1 MNFSGMIIK
10 LGNFTFE
17 KVVFLPITLAMRI
30 PPGWWRLVGLVVAV
44 PFLLLFMLLALP
56 LMLFLGLAELAFGED
71 KP

>member
-10 LGNFTFE
+10 LGNFTLE